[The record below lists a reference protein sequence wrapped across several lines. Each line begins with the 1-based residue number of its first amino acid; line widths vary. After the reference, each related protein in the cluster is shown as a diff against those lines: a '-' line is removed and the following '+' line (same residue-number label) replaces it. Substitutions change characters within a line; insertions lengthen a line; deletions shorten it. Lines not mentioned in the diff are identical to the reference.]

1 MITWGWQDEADT
13 GPHSSDV
20 SESVVR
26 VLRPRSGE
34 RGRLDAGVGDD
45 LRELTAGDGRSESD
59 DPRRFGGGAL
69 ERSIHFGGRALGGPG
84 APMVGQTSILEAPSK

>member
-1 MITWGWQDEADT
+1 MITWGLQDEADT

-34 RGRLDAGVGDD
+34 RDRQDVWGDGVDGRGVGA
-45 LRELTAGDGRSESD
+45 TA
-59 DPRRFGGGAL
+59 
-69 ERSIHFGGRALGGPG
+69 
-84 APMVGQTSILEAPSK
+84 